1 MASKGPEAPRVIRA
15 PRTSKAKAKAG
26 PVVSKTKSKAG
37 PVVGPMD
44 MWKTIMER
52 EQKRIQGCPSGEQ
65 LRAKAMAEQQLPSA
79 EVEVEQDASAGESAK
94 QLPSAEVEQAASAA
108 FVDLCEPEVEVAS
121 AAFVEVASAAFVDL
135 FVLAGSS
142 APPTANASV
151 VTSPGSPLP
160 WQSSFDQALLCP
172 GSPLPQPPLASPP
185 SSSASSSATGSSA
198 PLTAGSRAT
207 ATPTGV
213 SDADLNFAKLLGD
226 DHFGDDMNTIFAK
239 SQEQAK
245 DDVTEAEK
253 ELKTIME
260 AGGLDLRS
268 KWGLRFSRAAD
279 GAKSPEYKGSRDDR
293 AQFRADWVKV
303 QFAKKQEIRE
313 KQTSYKKVNF
323 KRGCYRPFS
332 MIYKKQGGAEDNGAM
347 QAAINICKACIKMGG
362 EWLNYNKM
370 SGRLEF
376 FDLEVGWE
384 KDFSEAWSLYER
396 RVQDSGGLADKKGE
410 DSTQIKGDNEGDK
423 SNEGEPKPKAKPTKG
438 QKRTAEQ
445 GKEDKEAEKN
455 KDGEKGKRTK
465 TKLDVALSE
474 ALQLKKEYGS
484 TVLVAQELQ
493 KRAEIEQ
500 KFEWAVT
507 DMARLSVLL
516 SVLSRAVTPFGKH
529 FLTTDLKDI
538 KKDYKDRNQILEQ
551 EVVTF
556 LSQARD
562 PLKEVALHTKLINV
576 TLAARNN
583 MI

>member
-1 MASKGPEAPRVIRA
+1 MGLTSVMASKGPKSARVVRA
-15 PRTSKAKAKAG
+15 PRTSKAKAKAK

-44 MWKTIMER
+44 LWKTIVEP

-94 QLPSAEVEQAASAA
+94 QLPSAEVEQAVSAA
-108 FVDLCEPEVEVAS
+108 FARLCEPEL
-121 AAFVEVASAAFVDL
+121 EVASAAFVDRL
-135 FVLAGSS
+135 CSQGVGELAQ
-142 APPTANASV
+142 
-151 VTSPGSPLP
+151 LCR
-160 WQSSFDQALLCP
+160 QALI
-172 GSPLPQPPLASPP
+172 A
-185 SSSASSSATGSSA
+185 GSSA
-198 PLTAGSRAT
+198 PLTADASVVMSPSSPLPWQASPSLASPPCSSASSSASWRAGTSTAGSEAT

-213 SDADLNFAKLLGD
+213 SAADLNFAKLLGD
-226 DHFGDDMNTIFAK
+226 DHFGDDMKTIFAK

-245 DDVTEAEK
+245 DDATEAEK

-323 KRGCYRPFS
+323 KRGSYRPFS
-332 MIYKKQGGAEDNGAM
+332 MIYKKQGGAEDPGAM
-347 QAAINICKACIKMGG
+347 QATLNICRACMKMGG

-370 SGRLEF
+370 SDRIEF

-396 RVQDSGGLADKKGE
+396 QVQDSGGLADKKGE

-438 QKRTAEQ
+438 QKRTAQQ
-445 GKEDKEAEKN
+445 GLEDKEAEKN

-465 TKLDVALSE
+465 TSLDVALSE
-474 ALQLKKEYGS
+474 ALQLKKEFGS
-484 TVLVAQELQ
+484 TMLVAQELQ

-507 DMARLSVLL
+507 DMARLSLLL

-538 KKDYKDRNQILEQ
+538 KKGYKDRNQILEQ
-551 EVVTF
+551 EVVNF

-562 PLKEVALHTKLINV
+562 PLKKVAQHTKLINV

>member
-1 MASKGPEAPRVIRA
+1 MDSKGPEAPRVSRA
-15 PRTSKAKAKAG
+15 RPSKAK
-26 PVVSKTKSKAG
+26 SKTKAKAG

-44 MWKTIMER
+44 LWF
-52 EQKRIQGCPSGEQ
+52 
-65 LRAKAMAEQQLPSA
+65 
-79 EVEVEQDASAGESAK
+79 
-94 QLPSAEVEQAASAA
+94 SAEVEQAASAA
-108 FVDLCEPEVEVAS
+108 FVDLSEPEVKA
-121 AAFVEVASAAFVDL
+121 ASAAFVDRL
-135 FVLAGSS
+135 SSRGIGEAEQTSTAVLAGSS
-142 APPTANASV
+142 APPTVNASDV
-151 VTSPGSPLP
+151 PSPGSPSP
-160 WQSSFDQALLCP
+160 WQSEPAGVALD
-172 GSPLPQPPLASPP
+172 GTQPPLASPP
-185 SSSASSSATGSSA
+185 SSSASASATWSSA
-198 PLTAGSRAT
+198 PSTAGSRAT

-213 SDADLNFAKLLGD
+213 SAADLSFAELLGD
-226 DHFGDDMNTIFAK
+226 DHFGDGLEAIFAK

-253 ELKTIME
+253 ELKTLME

-279 GAKSPEYKGSRDDR
+279 GAKSPEYQGSRDDR
-293 AQFRADWVKV
+293 AQFRADWVKA

-323 KRGCYRPFS
+323 KRGNYRPFS
-332 MIYKKQGGAEDNGAM
+332 MIFKNQGGAEDPGAM
-347 QAAINICKACIKMGG
+347 RAAVNICRACIKMGG
-362 EWLNYNKM
+362 EWLNHNKM

-396 RVQDSGGLADKKGE
+396 RVQDSGGLADKEGE
-410 DSTQIKGDNEGDK
+410 DSTKIKGDNEGDK
-423 SNEGEPKPKAKPTKG
+423 SKEDEPKPKAKPTKG

-445 GKEDKEAEKN
+445 GNEDKGAETN
-455 KDGEKGKRTK
+455 KDGVPTEKGKRTK

-493 KRAEIEQ
+493 KRAEVEQ

-516 SVLSRAVTPFGKH
+516 SVLSRAVTAFGKH

-551 EVVTF
+551 EIVTF

-562 PLKEVALHTKLINV
+562 PLKDVAQQTKLINA

-583 MI
+583 ML